1 MTNHRTITNIHTTIT
16 LLTQIT
22 DQLQTAIT
30 ELQNNQPGYP
40 TNTGTGNPPTLTPAG
55 TPTGLDRYLNNK
67 DIARTD
73 WNRLHTAAQH
83 TLTNAATIHQIVT
96 TWANPAH
103 PPTQHPNSQCLTCD
117 HYTTNKGNDRLRSG
131 LCQACH
137 RSWTRARTTTDRGTW
152 MLQRKQQTT
161 GDMVTT

>member
-1 MTNHRTITNIHTTIT
+1 MTPQRTTTNIHTTIE

-22 DQLQTAIT
+22 TQIQTAIT
-30 ELQNNQPGYP
+30 ELQHNQPGYP
-40 TNTGTGNPPTLTPAG
+40 TNTNQTGTPTTN
-55 TPTGLDRYLNNK
+55 TPTGLDRHLHTNDK
-67 DIARTD
+67 PRTD
-73 WNRLHTAAQH
+73 WNQLQTAAQNAV
-83 TLTNAATIHQIVT
+83 TNAATIHRIIT

-103 PPTQHPNSQCLTCD
+103 PPTQHTNSQCLTCD

-137 RSWTRARTTTDRGTW
+137 RSWTRARPTTDRGTW
-152 MLQRKQQTT
+152 MLQRKQQTH

>member
-1 MTNHRTITNIHTTIT
+1 MTNHRTIINIHTTIT

-30 ELQNNQPGYP
+30 ELQNNQPGFP

-55 TPTGLDRYLNNK
+55 TPTGLERHLHTRDQAKTDLTQLNN
-67 DIARTD
+67 
-73 WNRLHTAAQH
+73 AALQL
-83 TLTNAATIHQIVT
+83 LTPAATIHRITT

-103 PPTQHPNSQCLTCD
+103 PPTQHTHNQCLTCD
-117 HYTTNKGNDRLRSG
+117 HYTTNKNNDRLRSG

-137 RSWTRARTTTDRGTW
+137 RSWTRARATTDRGTW
-152 MLQRKQQTT
+152 MNQRRKQTT
-161 GDMVTT
+161 GDTVTT